1 MVGLWGMMRHDGDGK
16 RRTPLDMPRF
26 LVLLA
31 TVFLVAAD
39 APQRGFEDVTARA
52 GVAVPHHNRQFEN
65 PYAAIMAGY
74 TALGAAVAVG
84 DYDGDG
90 WEDIFVTDSAA
101 DGKNHLYHN
110 NGNFT
115 FTDVAA
121 KAGVA
126 ERNDA
131 AKPTAHAPWFDY
143 DKN

>member
-1 MVGLWGMMRHDGDGK
+1 MRA
-16 RRTPLDMPRF
+16 F
-26 LVLLA
+26 LALLA
-31 TVFLVAAD
+31 ALTLVAAD

-126 ERNDA
+126 EPPTPSGSTTTTTAGPTSSWCALVTASSSTTLATA
-131 AKPTAHAPWFDY
+131 ASRT
-143 DKN
+143 